1 MRILRTMLITLCA
14 LSGTIGFASA
24 QTLLTPERV
33 LEALERTDQRIET
46 AAALVAGVDHA
57 QAEAEVEAARG
68 LQAQARSEFGA
79 GHLRLAMDLT
89 LRARA
94 RADRA
99 ISLVKGLPDPDR
111 VLTQLERTREALD
124 RARDRIQE
132 CDQDRA
138 RALLRVAEEMQV
150 RAEAAA
156 RESRFLAAL
165 QLTLGARDRVMR
177 ALRMCRMEEDI
188 ESAATRAMQRTDEWI
203 TRARAAIQGAGD
215 ARAAELLARA
225 EGLQT
230 QAQAQFRGRN
240 FEASLRLTTNAGSI
254 ARRAARLAERR

>member
-1 MRILRTMLITLCA
+1 MKFAGRILFTLA
-14 LSGTIGFASA
+14 TLLLTTGVAAQA
-24 QTLLTPERV
+24 QTLITPERV

-68 LQAQARSEFGA
+68 LQAQARTEFGA
-79 GHLRLAMDLT
+79 THLRVAMDLT

-99 ISLVKGLPDPDR
+99 ISLIKGLPDPDR

-124 RARDRIQE
+124 RARERIQE

-138 RALLRVAEEMQV
+138 RALLQVAGEMQL

-177 ALRMCRMEEDI
+177 ALRMCRMEEDA
-188 ESAATRAMQRTDEWI
+188 ESAATRALQRTDEWI
-203 TRARAAIQGAGD
+203 ARARTAIGGGAS
-215 ARAAELLARA
+215 RATELLARA
-225 EGLQT
+225 EGLQA
-230 QAQAQFRGRN
+230 QAQAQYRSRN
-240 FEASLRLTTNAGSI
+240 FEAALRLTTNAGAI
-254 ARRAARLAERR
+254 ARRAARLGERR